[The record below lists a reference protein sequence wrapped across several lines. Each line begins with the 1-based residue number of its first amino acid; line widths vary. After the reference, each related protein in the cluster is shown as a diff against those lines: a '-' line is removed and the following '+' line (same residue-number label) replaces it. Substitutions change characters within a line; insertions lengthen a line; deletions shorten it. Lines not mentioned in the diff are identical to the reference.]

1 VSADG
6 LACDVRVRA
15 GAFSVEAAF
24 AVGPGEL
31 VALIGPNGAG
41 KSTVLRAI
49 SGLLALDGGRLT
61 LDGDVLDDP
70 ETGRFVPARRRA
82 IGVVFQDRLLFD
94 HLDVVENVAFGPRSR
109 GASHATARRVALEW
123 LERLGVAHLAA
134 SRPPQLSGGEAQRVA
149 LARALAVEPRLLL
162 LDEPFAA
169 LDASTRIE
177 VRREVRRHLAELD
190 TPRVLVTHDP
200 VEALGL
206 ADRIVVLEG
215 GRITQVGDASELV
228 ASPRSSYVA
237 DLLGV
242 NLLRG
247 TLRGDELDLGDDRR
261 VAVVNSNRHAGA
273 ALATISPRA
282 ITLHSQRPEG
292 SARNVWST
300 TVADVDDQGDRV
312 RVRVLDP
319 LPLAVDVT
327 RAARVELALAPGD
340 PVWVSFK
347 ATEVVVA
354 PD

>member
-1 VSADG
+1 MSVAG
-6 LACDVRVRA
+6 LACDARVNL
-15 GAFSVEAAF
+15 GSF
-24 AVGPGEL
+24 AVGAEFSVAPGEL

-41 KSTVLRAI
+41 KTTVLRAI
-49 SGLLALDGGRLT
+49 SGLQALDGGRLT
-61 LDGDVLDDP
+61 LDGEVLDDP
-70 ETGRFVPARRRA
+70 ETGRFVPAPRRM

-109 GASHATARRVALEW
+109 GASRATARRGALDW
-123 LERLGVAHLAA
+123 LERLGVAQLAA

-169 LDASTRIE
+169 LDATTRIE
-177 VRREVRRHLAELD
+177 VRREVRRHLAGLS
-190 TPRVLVTHDP
+190 TPRILVTHDP
-200 VEALGL
+200 IEALGL
-206 ADRIVVLEG
+206 ADRIVVLEH
-215 GRITQVGDASELV
+215 GRITQIGSPADLLAW
-228 ASPRSSYVA
+228 PRSTYVA

-247 TLRGDELDLGDDRR
+247 TLRGDELDLGRDRR
-261 VAVVNSNRHAGA
+261 VAVVASAVPDGPA
-273 ALATISPRA
+273 MATIAPRA
-282 ITLHSQRPEG
+282 ITLHTNRPEG

-312 RVRVLDP
+312 RVRVVDP
-319 LPLAVDVT
+319 LPLAIDVT
-327 RAARVELALAPGD
+327 RAARAELALAPGA

>member
-1 VSADG
+1 VSATG
-6 LACDVRVRA
+6 LACDVRVRT
-15 GAFSVEAAF
+15 GAFSVEAEF
-24 AVGPGEL
+24 AVAPGEL

-41 KSTVLRAI
+41 KTTVLRAI
-49 SGLLALDGGRLT
+49 SGLRALDGGRLT

-70 ETGRFVPARRRA
+70 ETGHFVPARRRM

-109 GASHATARRVALEW
+109 GASRTDARRTARGW
-123 LERLGVAHLAA
+123 IERLGVAHLAS

-177 VRREVRRHLAELD
+177 VRREVRRHLAALA

-200 VEALGL
+200 IEALGL
-206 ADRIVVLEG
+206 ADRIVVLEQ
-215 GRITQVGDASELV
+215 GRITQIGAPAELL
-228 ASPRSSYVA
+228 ASPRSTYVA

-247 TLRGDELDLGDDRR
+247 TLRGGELDLGGGRH
-261 VAVVNSNRHAGA
+261 VAVVATGVPDGLA
-273 ALATISPRA
+273 IATIGPRA
-282 ITLHSQRPEG
+282 ITLHTTRPEG

-300 TVADVDDQGDRV
+300 TVADVDDQGDHV
-312 RVRVLDP
+312 RVRVVEP
-319 LPLAVDVT
+319 VPLAVDVT
-327 RAARVELALAPGD
+327 RAARAELGLAPGS
-340 PVWVSFK
+340 PVWISFK

-354 PD
+354 AD